1 LHEIILPSSIIR
13 NLNSGDTNN
22 LLITMKNKITLE
34 EEIKLQEAKLKNLKK
49 EIDATLQELIDAIE
63 RINKYSEVRL
73 FYIKTVLAMFVIVGI
88 LTIYSLLQQ

>member
-1 LHEIILPSSIIR
+1 
-13 NLNSGDTNN
+13 
-22 LLITMKNKITLE
+22 MKNKITLE